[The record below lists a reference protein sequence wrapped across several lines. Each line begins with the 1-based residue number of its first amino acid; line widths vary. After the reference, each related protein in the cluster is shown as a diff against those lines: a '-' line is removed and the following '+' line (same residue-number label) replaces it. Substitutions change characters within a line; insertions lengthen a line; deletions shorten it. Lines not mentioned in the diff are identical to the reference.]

1 MVTETLVGRRR
12 ELGQLHA
19 TVDAASA
26 GRGGIVLLSGEPGIG
41 KTHLAEAAAAFA
53 TSSGFGVRWS
63 SCWEGPSAPFW
74 PWTQLLRSQIG
85 SGDAID
91 VPDVVLRLAGRG
103 PVDKTIFEGDA
114 ESVRFALFDAVAT
127 YFRSEASSRPLLLVM
142 DDLHWA
148 DVPSLRLLEFFAHEL
163 RTAPIALVGTYR
175 DVEIDQASEQ
185 GRSLQRLLGI
195 GEAIRLH
202 GLRDT
207 EVAELLASGGALA
220 GTDFARAVHT
230 KTGGNPLFVRE
241 LARLLSA
248 QGPGFDS
255 LASLPVPEGVNVVI
269 QRRLARLSQ
278 RCSELLEMAAVFG
291 QEFRLELLAR
301 ATEHAREQVLELVEE
316 GIASRLVAIA
326 EPAVDSFV
334 FSHALI
340 RDAVYDA
347 IPLSRRTAM
356 HARAAGAIELS
367 GRVEDSLAELAHH
380 FLQASVTGDPAKAI
394 DYSVRAGRRALE
406 QLAYEDAVSHFQRTL
421 GALELD
427 PTGGRRGELLLDL
440 GDAQLRSGDMPSARA
455 AFLEAAALARK
466 RNHPEELARAALGF
480 GAGLAGFEIQLFDQ
494 RQVGLLEEALDAL
507 EPVDS
512 PMRAWLLARL
522 SVALAM
528 QESVERRRSVA
539 EDAVAMARRVGER
552 RALAYALAAHCDAI
566 AGPDHSE
573 RRLEESS
580 EVVRIAREV
589 ADRPLE
595 LLGRRIRIVAHLE
608 MGNVDAANADIE
620 AFDRLAE
627 IIKQPLYAWYVSLW
641 RGMRALL
648 EGRFEDA
655 MIFADEAE
663 SVGARAHSTNAPMLA
678 AVLRFMAL
686 TQSGRPLEAR
696 AASEIL
702 FELMPEEARP
712 YFDLSDAWLF
722 GQAGDIDRAH
732 AAVRRV
738 ARIRFEVDSE
748 WLPSMCQLSEAI
760 ASLGDRALAATAYD
774 QILPYRSRFGV
785 EGIGAGMHGSMEFHL
800 GLLARTLG
808 RLDAAEEHLAV
819 AVEANHRMGAPLL
832 EARTRRELAALMLQR
847 QGPGDVARSTEL
859 GAEAAAIYRAVG
871 LDDQEGAAVPVV
883 RALFRREGDFWS
895 LGYEGSI
902 VRMKDAKGLHDL
914 ASLLQR
920 PGREVAALDLATER
934 GAREARAASADLGS
948 PGDAGEILD
957 EQARAQY
964 RARLVELEE
973 EIEEADSL
981 GDAGRATKAR
991 AERDVLAHEL
1001 SSALGLGGRAR
1012 RAGDPAERARTT
1024 VTRRIREAIT
1034 RISGIHPALGAH
1046 FRHSV
1051 RTGTFCVYDPEQPPD
1066 WTL

>member
-1 MVTETLVGRRR
+1 M
-12 ELGQLHA
+12 
-19 TVDAASA
+19 
-26 GRGGIVLLSGEPGIG
+26 
-41 KTHLAEAAAAFA
+41 
-53 TSSGFGVRWS
+53 SSGDTS
-63 SCWEGPSAPFW
+63 
-74 PWTQLLRSQIG
+74 
-85 SGDAID
+85 D

-103 PVDKTIFEGDA
+103 PVEETSFEGDA
-114 ESVRFALFDAVAT
+114 EPVRLALFDAVAT
-127 YFRSEASSRPLLLVM
+127 FFRSEASSRPLLLVM

-148 DVPSLRLLEFFAHEL
+148 DVPSLRLLEFFAHDL
-163 RTAPIALVGTYR
+163 RNTPIALVGTYR
-175 DVEIDQASEQ
+175 DIEIEQASEQ
-185 GRSLQRLLGI
+185 GRSLQRLLGT

-220 GTDFARAVHT
+220 GTDFARAVH
-230 KTGGNPLFVRE
+230 KRTGGNPLFVRE

-248 QGPGFDS
+248 QGPGSDS

-269 QRRLARLSQ
+269 KRRLARLSQ
-278 RCSELLEMAAVFG
+278 PCSELLEMAAVFG
-291 QEFRLELLAR
+291 QEFRLDLLAR
-301 ATEHAREQVLELVEE
+301 ATEHAREGVLELVEE
-316 GIASRLVAIA
+316 AIASRLVAFA
-326 EPAVDSFV
+326 EPAVDCFV

-356 HARAAGAIELS
+356 HTRAADAIEAS

-380 FLQASVTGDPAKAI
+380 FLKASVTGDPAKAI

-406 QLAYEDAVSHFQRTL
+406 QLAYEDAVSHFQR
-421 GALELD
+421 ALEAVELD
-427 PTGGRRGELLLDL
+427 PTGARRGELLLDL
-440 GDAQLRSGDMPSARA
+440 GDAQMRSGDMPSARA
-455 AFLEAAALARK
+455 AFLEAAELARK

-480 GAGLAGFEIQLFDQ
+480 GAGLAGFEIQLFDR
-494 RQVGLLEEALDAL
+494 RQVGLLEEALGALDAK
-507 EPVDS
+507 DS

-522 SVALAM
+522 TVALAM
-528 QESVERRRSVA
+528 QESVELRRSVA
-539 EDAVAMARRVGER
+539 EDAVAMARRVGEL

-589 ADRPLE
+589 DDGPLE
-595 LLGRRIRIVAHLE
+595 LLGRRLRIVAHLE
-608 MGNVDAANADIE
+608 MGDVAAASADIE

-641 RGMRALL
+641 RGMQALL
-648 EGRFEDA
+648 EGRFDDA
-655 MIFADEAE
+655 MAFASDAE

-678 AVLRFMAL
+678 AVLRFMTL
-686 TQSGRPLEAR
+686 VQSGRSLEAR
-696 AASEIL
+696 AAFQSVADH
-702 FELMPEEARP
+702 MPEEARP
-712 YFDLSDAWLF
+712 YFDLSDAWLY
-722 GQAGDIDRAH
+722 GRAGDIDRAR
-732 AAVRRV
+732 AALHRV
-738 ARIRFEVDSE
+738 ARVWLEVDSE
-748 WLPSMCQLSEAI
+748 WLPSMCQWAEAI
-760 ASLGDRALAATAYD
+760 ASLGERELAETAYD

-808 RLDAAEEHLAV
+808 RLDDAEEHLA
-819 AVEANHRMGAPLL
+819 AALEANHRMGALLL

-847 QGPGDVARSTEL
+847 QGPGDVERSTEL
-859 GAEAAAIYRAVG
+859 LAEAAATYSG
-871 LDDQEGAAVPVV
+871 LGIAAEDDEAAVDTRESSDRSVAQ
-883 RALFRREGDFWS
+883 ALFRKEGDFWS
-895 LGYEGSI
+895 LGYEGSL
-902 VRMKDAKGLHDL
+902 VRMKEAKGLHDL

-934 GAREARAASADLGS
+934 ASPEPRTTGADLGT

-973 EIEEADSL
+973 EIDEADSL
-981 GDAGRATKAR
+981 GDTGRATKAR

-1012 RAGDPAERARTT
+1012 RSGDPSERARTT
-1024 VTRRIREAIT
+1024 VTRRIREAIA
-1034 RISGIHPALGAH
+1034 RIEEAHPSLGAH
-1046 FRHSV
+1046 LRHSV
-1051 RTGTFCVYDPEQPPD
+1051 RTGAFCVYDPEQLPD
-1066 WTL
+1066 WAL